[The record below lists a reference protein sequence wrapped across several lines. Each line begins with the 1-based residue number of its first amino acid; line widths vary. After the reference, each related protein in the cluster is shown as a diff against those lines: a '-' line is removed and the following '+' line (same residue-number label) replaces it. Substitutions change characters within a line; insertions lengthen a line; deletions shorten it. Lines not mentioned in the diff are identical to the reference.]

1 MGLKSD
7 KHGVKAE
14 LKLRYKQAFKEF
26 PSLVEARDASLATRE
41 EAFSVIDGNVIFF
54 SIPQTA
60 RSLDAY
66 IAILTTILKKAIAT
80 SAVTAVVFDDPEC
93 LTKAKQQEQQR
104 RDAARAATSVMC
116 SSDLFSDSPKDD
128 NYDTKDMEKV
138 QNVHDLVQN
147 RNTRLRFFDEVAMRV
162 LQNLKSQIE
171 RWNQSG
177 FKGGH
182 IVFDGID
189 PRGGDRALGN
199 ARKAMMVGSS
209 DEIVRLFDREIQ
221 IGEGDLKLA
230 DLGRRV
236 RSLALQEDP
245 NFEKTKL
252 CLTTTI
258 DTDSLAIELIEEAKR
273 CKEIEKPSKPFNILL
288 CMRER
293 ARKRGMDDDKESF
306 YLCCDIS
313 LLQALLQQHMWSVHR
328 SPSAEDKHA
337 AMTLMCAGWGMCG
350 CDFLELKGM
359 RSDAV
364 FDSMPIVV
372 KTIPSALDAIKGAF
386 TGKRDDV
393 IKIHEALRAL
403 TTTCA
408 SKLEDIPRIKK
419 ETISAIRNPDDIIL
433 RRASWL
439 SCYWNSIEHRGDM
452 SDFGFFL
459 PTSHDVV
466 FK

>member
-7 KHGVKAE
+7 RKGVKAE

-26 PSLVEARDASLATRE
+26 PSLVDARDSSLATRE
-41 EAFSVIDGNVIFF
+41 ESFAVLDGNVLVHG
-54 SIPQTA
+54 IPQAA

-66 IAILTTILKKAIAT
+66 IAILTTVLKKAIAT
-80 SAVTAVVFDDPEC
+80 SAVTAVVFDDPAC
-93 LTKAKQQEQQR
+93 LTEAKQQEQQR
-104 RDAARAATSVMC
+104 RDAARKATSVIC
-116 SSDLFSDSPKDD
+116 SSDLFNDSPTDD
-128 NYDTKDMEKV
+128 NYETKDIESSP
-138 QNVHDLVQN
+138 NVHELVGN
-147 RNTRLRFFDEVAMRV
+147 RKTRLRFFDEVAIRV
-162 LQNLKSQIE
+162 LKNLESQID
-171 RWNQSG
+171 RWNNSG

-182 IVFDGID
+182 VVFDGID
-189 PRGGDRALGN
+189 PRGGDRPLGY
-199 ARKAMMVGSS
+199 AREATMVGSS
-209 DEIVRLFDREIQ
+209 DKIVSLLRRDIQ

-236 RSLALQEDP
+236 RALALQEDQ
-245 NFEKTKL
+245 NFENTKL

-258 DTDSLAIELIEEAKR
+258 DTDSFAIELIEEAKR
-273 CKEIEKPSKPFNILL
+273 YRETPRSSKPFNVLL

-293 ARKRGMDDDKESF
+293 PQKRGLDDEREAF

-313 LLQALLQQHMWSVHR
+313 LLQALLQQSMWSVHR

-359 RSDAV
+359 KSDVV
-364 FDSMPIVV
+364 FDSMPAVLQSH
-372 KTIPSALDAIKGAF
+372 PAALDAIKCAF

-393 IKIHEALRAL
+393 IKIHDALRAL

-408 SKLEDIPRIKK
+408 SRLVDVPRIKQ
-419 ETISAIRNPDDIIL
+419 ETLYGIKNPDDLIL

-452 SDFGFFL
+452 SDFGFFS
-459 PTSHDVV
+459 PSSHDVV